1 MKTRKIIT
9 TLILLL
15 VAVFSLCGC
24 ASIQMVRAI
33 DSSGT
38 IIDRLIIDL
47 DESKINKS
55 GKTVQEVKS
64 SIKNDIISFRQY
76 VDNWKEQFTIEEYP
90 ELATSLG
97 TGIVV
102 NDTEVGNQL
111 TVAVEF
117 ANWTMFGLFYGIVT
131 IEDVEYEKALND
143 VGPFLS
149 ELLLGQYGNEDM
161 GVFLYKYSLVRD
173 EGFIKN
179 LQALPDGEDND
190 FSVLYEKYRRL
201 TNNYYDVEDL
211 NLSQIFAYPDQKLYS
226 NADEVEVAGDLTMM
240 MWDLSNKED
249 GFKMEIYKLG
259 PKTVGWYVIAL
270 IISAVAIVIVMIKLS
285 ANSAKNRVT
294 VHITKEEV
302 EKNEK

>member
-111 TVAVEF
+111 TVTVEF

-179 LQALPDGEDND
+179 LQALPEGEDND
-190 FSVLYEKYRRL
+190 FSVLYEKYRKL
-201 TNNYYDVEDL
+201 TNNYYDVDDL

-285 ANSAKNRVT
+285 ANSAKNKVT

>member
-190 FSVLYEKYRRL
+190 FSVLYEKYRKL
-201 TNNYYDVEDL
+201 TNNYYDVDDL